1 MKESLN
7 IVYLLVEKVIKED
20 DLKSPNFL
28 PMIHFAKL
36 KTEFENKLVKDS
48 ELTFK

>member
-7 IVYLLVEKVIKED
+7 IVQILVDKVIKED
-20 DLKSPNFL
+20 DLKSPQFL

-36 KTEFENKLVKDS
+36 KTEFENKLMKDS
-48 ELTFK
+48 ELTS